1 VTHSKGAAVRFVTG
15 RASKRPEAS
24 SCSCSCDLPSFDD
37 VRAPAFPSP
46 NPDGAPRRHLSRIEC
61 HPSAISPAVEQLS
74 AAQGAVA
81 DPQPYFVPSTAS
93 ASEILTNVAVQDWF
107 ATDDA
112 GFYEAPCH
120 HPASTSSLASVSDS
134 WDAFDFVN
142 PFAPR
147 DEDDVSDS
155 GSGSGLGS
163 DSENVDLRVDEGTSS
178 ADTSPQSSPPPIQPT
193 AGSSSQLRPSEPE
206 TLPSSV
212 HVNKTVHL
220 ISSSVVEVTF
230 RNTCSDS
237 PPGEDDDY
245 GEEAII
251 IPVTSFPHPHCLSP
265 IIEADEGAGSP
276 GPDPEY
282 EEDQDDTS
290 DTETI
295 RPSRVL
301 TLPRLAV
308 DTEFDGPFGDAE
320 QHVLGEYSPGVTDR
334 RMSL

>member
-1 VTHSKGAAVRFVTG
+1 
-15 RASKRPEAS
+15 
-24 SCSCSCDLPSFDD
+24 
-37 VRAPAFPSP
+37 
-46 NPDGAPRRHLSRIEC
+46 
-61 HPSAISPAVEQLS
+61 
-74 AAQGAVA
+74 VA
-81 DPQPYFVPSTAS
+81 DPRPYFVPSTAS
-93 ASEILTNVAVQDWF
+93 ASEILTNVAIQDWF
-107 ATDDA
+107 ATEDA
-112 GFYEAPCH
+112 GFYEVPCH

-155 GSGSGLGS
+155 GSGSGS
-163 DSENVDLRVDEGTSS
+163 DSENVDVRADEGTSS
-178 ADTSPQSSPPPIQPT
+178 ADTSPQSSPPPIKPT
-193 AGSSSQLRPSEPE
+193 AAGSPSQLRPSEPE

-212 HVNKTVHL
+212 HVIKTVQL

-230 RNTCSDS
+230 RNTRSDS
-237 PPGEDDDY
+237 PPGEDDDD

-251 IPVTSFPHPHCLSP
+251 IPVTSFPHPHRLSP

-276 GPDPEY
+276 GPETEY

-295 RPSRVL
+295 RPSTRSVL

-308 DTEFDGPFGDAE
+308 DTEFEGPFGYAE
-320 QHVLGEYSPGVTDR
+320 QHGVLGEYSPGVTDR